1 MKDNFTP
8 WISKFKTK
16 KLASGELANFLL
28 DNKID
33 QEINTREELETFLVD
48 HKANK
53 ELLETFNFMWVLYE
67 SDN

>member
-1 MKDNFTP
+1 MKDNFTT

-28 DNKID
+28 DNQID
-33 QEINTREELETFLVD
+33 LEINTRDGLEKFLLD
-48 HKANK
+48 HKADK